1 MSNQV
6 IDDTA
11 STPLT
16 PVEAVAVRFAGDSG
30 DGMQLVGGQFT
41 SATAI
46 LGNDFATF
54 PDYPAE
60 IRAPRGTTFGVSG
73 FQVHFAARPIHTPG
87 DAVDVLVAMNP
98 AALKMNA
105 GDVRQ
110 GGMIIADE
118 DEFTKVNL
126 KKAGYGPD
134 ESPLA
139 DEILGQRFRIVTIP
153 LSRMVRE
160 ALADSG
166 QGAKEIDRC
175 RNMFALGLICWMYD
189 RPLDPTIEW
198 LETYFGARKKRPEIA
213 AMNVAVLK
221 AGWAFGE
228 TTEAIP
234 ERFSVAAAELPA
246 GRYRK
251 ISGNEAMVL
260 GLAVAGDKAGKQV
273 SYCGYPITPA
283 SDLLHGLAN
292 LKRFGVQTFQA
303 EDEIAAVASAIG
315 VSYAGGIGV
324 TGTSGPGLALKG
336 EALGLAVMLELP
348 LVVVDVQRA
357 GPATGMPTKTEQTD
371 LLQAFYGRSGEAPC
385 IVLAASSPSDCFET
399 AIEAVRLSTR
409 AMCPAIVLSD
419 AAIANGA
426 EPWLVPDLSAI
437 PPIEIVHPEAQPDAD
452 EAFEPYLRN
461 ETTGARRWAIPG
473 TPGLEHRVGGLE
485 KEDVTGSV
493 SYDGPNHQRMMAQRA
508 EKIDRLAD
516 VIAPMEVGGDVSA
529 GTLVIGWGGT
539 AGAILSAVDRLRG
552 EGVPLAHAH
561 LRHLNPFPAN
571 LGETLQRYRRVI
583 VPEINSGQ
591 LRMLLRG
598 RFLVDACGVNIIQG
612 RGFHVE
618 ELVDGIRSAVEE
630 VAP

>member
-1 MSNQV
+1 MTNQV
-6 IDDTA
+6 TERRPM
-11 STPLT
+11 SEPT

-30 DGMQLVGGQFT
+30 DGMQLAGGQFT

-98 AALKMNA
+98 AAFKMNVSE
-105 GDVRQ
+105 VRQ

-139 DEILGQRFRIVTIP
+139 DEILGQRYRIVTVP

-160 ALADSG
+160 ALSESG

-175 RNMFALGLICWMYD
+175 RNMFALGLVCWMYD
-189 RPLDPTIEW
+189 RPLDPTISW
-198 LETYFGARKKRPEIA
+198 LESYFGARKKRPEVA
-213 AMNVAVLK
+213 AMNVSALK

-234 ERFSVAAAELPA
+234 QRYTVAAAELPA

-260 GLAVAGDKAGKQV
+260 GLAVAGAKAGKQV

-303 EDEIAAVASAIG
+303 EDEIAAVAAAIG

-371 LLQAFYGRSGEAPC
+371 LLQAFFGRSGEAPC

-399 AIEAVRLSTR
+399 AIEAVRLATR

-426 EPWLVPDLSAI
+426 EPWLVPDVSSI
-437 PPIEIVHPEAQPDAD
+437 PTIEITHPEAIADAGD
-452 EAFEPYLRN
+452 QFEPYLRD

-485 KEDVTGSV
+485 KQDVTGDV
-493 SYDGPNHQRMMAQRA
+493 SYDGPNHQRMMSLRA
-508 EKIDRLAD
+508 DKIARLAD
-516 VIAPMEVGGDVSA
+516 VIPPLEVGGDVSA
-529 GTLVIGWGGT
+529 DTLVVGWGGT
-539 AGAILSAVDRLRG
+539 AGAILSAVERLRAG
-552 EGVPLAHAH
+552 GAPLAHTH
-561 LRHLNPFPAN
+561 LRHLNPFPSN
-571 LGETLQRYRRVI
+571 LGDVLGRYSRIV

-591 LRMLLRG
+591 LRLLLRG
-598 RFLVDACGVNIIQG
+598 HFLVDAVGVNVIQG
-612 RGFHVE
+612 RGFHVD
-618 ELVDGIRSAVEE
+618 ELVDGIASAMEG
-630 VAP
+630 ASS

>member
-1 MSNQV
+1 MTHQLTERPPVSE
-6 IDDTA
+6 
-11 STPLT
+11 PT
-16 PVEAVAVRFAGDSG
+16 PVETVAVRFAGDSG
-30 DGMQLVGGQFT
+30 DGMQLAGGQFT
-41 SATAI
+41 SAAAI
-46 LGNDFATF
+46 RGNDFATF

-73 FQVHFAARPIHTPG
+73 FQVHFAAKPIHTPG
-87 DAVDVLVAMNP
+87 DAIDVLVAMNP
-98 AALKMNA
+98 AAFKMNV

-126 KKAGYGPD
+126 KKAGYGPE

-139 DEILGQRFRIVTIP
+139 DEILGQRYRIITVP

-160 ALADSG
+160 ALSESG
-166 QGAKEIDRC
+166 QGVKEIDRC
-175 RNMFALGLICWMYD
+175 RNMFALGLVCWMYD
-189 RPLDPTIEW
+189 RPLEPTINW
-198 LETYFGARKKRPEIA
+198 LQSYFGDKKNRPEVA
-213 AMNVAVLK
+213 DMNVTALK
-221 AGWAFGE
+221 TGWAFGE

-234 ERFSVAAAELPA
+234 QRYAVAAAELPS

-251 ISGNEAMVL
+251 ISGNEALVL
-260 GLAVAGDKAGKQV
+260 GLVVAGKKAGKQV

-348 LVVVDVQRA
+348 IVVVDVQRA

-399 AIEAVRLSTR
+399 AIEAVRLATR
-409 AMCPAIVLSD
+409 AMCPAILLSD
-419 AAIANGA
+419 ASIANGA
-426 EPWLVPDLSAI
+426 EPWMVPDVSAI
-437 PPIEIVHPEAQPDAD
+437 PEIEIIHPEALSDSD
-452 EAFEPYLRN
+452 EPFEPYLRN
-461 ETTGARRWAIPG
+461 EETGARRWAIPG

-485 KEDVTGSV
+485 KQDITGDV
-493 SYDGPNHQRMMAQRA
+493 SYDGPNHQKMLALRA
-508 EKIDRLAD
+508 EKIAKLAN
-516 VIAPMEVGGDVSA
+516 VIPPMEVGGDVGA
-529 GTLVIGWGGT
+529 ETLVLGWGGT
-539 AGAILSAVDRLRG
+539 AGAILSAVERMRG
-552 EGVPLAHAH
+552 DGVQLAYAH
-561 LRHLNPFPAN
+561 LRHLNPFPSN
-571 LGETLQRYRRVI
+571 LGEILGRYKRVI
-583 VPEINSGQ
+583 IPEINSGQ
-591 LRMLLRG
+591 LRMLIRG
-598 RFLVDACGVNIIQG
+598 MFLVDARGVNVIQG
-612 RGFHVE
+612 RGFHVD
-618 ELVDGIRSAVEE
+618 ELVEGIQNAMGDKS
-630 VAP
+630 